1 MSHFEVLSHVDGM
14 RTGVILCPLQSS
26 IASFVDVQGVLATRS
41 SSLCSYYTSGGPNE
55 LSYNNPDL

>member
-1 MSHFEVLSHVDGM
+1 MSHFEVLSHVDEM
-14 RTGVILCPLQSS
+14 RYGAILSPLQSS